1 MSVLKM
7 QRISICALKKDRKA
21 ILEKL
26 QSLGVLEVDIAVGG
40 DAVGGDSVGGDGVG
54 GDGYFRKMDTAGQ
67 KAGFERAAAAADQ
80 ALDVLE
86 RYVPEKKSVFAALEG
101 KLLIGRGQALEIEE
115 NRREILR
122 TAKKICGLDR
132 EHAEKLAEA
141 VRIRNSIEGLAP
153 WMSLDVP
160 LKDSATKRTVL
171 FPGTMPGGT
180 TLDSICE
187 VIAEKAPDAAGADIR
202 IISSEQSMVYLAVV
216 CLKED
221 AAAVEDALRSAGF
234 ARPAQTWEK
243 TPAEE
248 REELEQQEKTCA
260 AETAEIEEQI
270 RELSEHRTEIK
281 IAADYYRVRADKYEV
296 LGELPQSE
304 RTFVI
309 SGYIPQCEAGH
320 VESWLSERYD
330 CAVDIEDLKEDE
342 EPPVI
347 LKNNPF
353 SMNMEGV
360 VESYGLPHKGELDP
374 TTIMSFFYVFFFG
387 MMLSDAAY
395 GAIVAV
401 ACTVLVRKFPRMSP
415 GMKKSLKLFF
425 YCGLS
430 TLVWGILFGGYF
442 GNIVDIVSEKFF
454 GTAVTVPALWFIPLN
469 DPMKLLVF
477 SLLFGV
483 IHLFTGLGIK
493 GYLCLRD
500 GKVMDFFC
508 DVVLWFMLLMGLI
521 LMLLPSDIFASI
533 AQTQIVFP
541 GWLNTLAGILAAA
554 GAIGIVLMSGRDKK
568 NPALRIAL
576 GAYDL
581 YNITGWLSDVLS
593 YSRLLALGLA
603 TGVIASVINQMGSM
617 LPDNIVGVIFFI
629 VIFLAGHTLNLAI
642 NLLGAYVHT
651 NRLQF
656 VEFFGKFYEGGGRPF
671 EPFKENTKYADVKEE
686 TIP

>member
-1 MSVLKM
+1 MAVLKM

-26 QSLGVLEVDIAVGG
+26 QSLGTLEVDHIL
-40 DAVGGDSVGGDGVG
+40 DEDED
-54 GDGYFRKMDTAGQ
+54 FHRMDTAGKKQ
-67 KAGFERAAAAADQ
+67 GFEKASASVDQ
-80 ALDVLE
+80 ALDILE
-86 RYVPEKKSVFAALEG
+86 RYVPEEKSMFAALEG
-101 KLLIGRGQALEIEE
+101 KKLISAEEGMKVQDERRDLLRA
-115 NRREILR
+115 
-122 TAKKICGLDR
+122 AKQIYDLDR
-132 EHAEKLAEA
+132 EHAEQLASIAKLT
-141 VRIRNSIEGLAP
+141 NSIESLTP
-153 WMSLDVP
+153 WLNLDVP
-160 LKDSATKRTVL
+160 LQTMKTDRTVF

-180 TLDSICE
+180 TAEKVYEIL
-187 VIAEKAPDAAGADIR
+187 AEKAPDAESADVYIV
-202 IISSEQSMVYLAVV
+202 SQEQSTVYLAVI

-221 AAAVEDALRSAGF
+221 AGAVEDALRSEGF
-234 ARPAQTWEK
+234 ARPSQTWEEV
-243 TPAEE
+243 PARQKEK
-248 REELEQQEKTCA
+248 LEQQISEYREKIS
-260 AETAEIEEQI
+260 EIEEK
-270 RELSEHRTEIK
+270 IK
-281 IAADYYRVRADKYEV
+281 ALAAERDRLKIVADYYRVRADKYEV
-296 LGELPQSE
+296 LGTLPQSE

-309 SGYIPQCEAGH
+309 SGYIPEA
-320 VESWLSERYD
+320 VADKVADSLMEKYD
-330 CAVDIEDLKEDE
+330 CMVDVEELKEDE

-353 SMNMEGV
+353 SASMEGV
-360 VESYGLPHKGELDP
+360 VESYGLPVKGEIDP

-395 GAIVAV
+395 GALVSIV
-401 ACTVLVRKFPRMSP
+401 CGVLVLKFPRMSQ

-454 GTAVTVPALWFIPLN
+454 GTTVTVPALWFVPLD
-469 DPMKLLVF
+469 DPMKLLVY

-483 IHLFTGLGIK
+483 IHLFTGLAIK
-493 GYLCLRD
+493 GYLCLKD

-508 DVVLWFMLLMGLI
+508 DVVLWFMLLIGLI

-533 AQTQIVFP
+533 AQTTIVFP
-541 GWLNTLAGILAAA
+541 GWLNTLAQVMAAA
-554 GAIGIVLMSGRDKK
+554 GAIGIVLMSGRSNK

-617 LPDNIVGVIFFI
+617 LPNNVIGVIFFI
-629 VIFLAGHTLNLAI
+629 IIFIFGHALNLAI

-671 EPFKENTKYADVKEE
+671 QPFRENTKYAEVKEE
-686 TIP
+686 TLS